1 MKSSSVEEL
10 AANLHRL
17 LADAEALL
25 RDSAE
30 GASEALRRTCTH
42 LRTAGEDLTNKTRNV
57 DQAVHAHPWW
67 ALTATAIVA
76 FIAGLS
82 VRRR

>member
-10 AANLHRL
+10 AANLHKL

-25 RDSAE
+25 RESTE
-30 GASEALRRTCTH
+30 GAGETLRRMCAH
-42 LRTAGEDLTNKTRNV
+42 LRTAVEELTDKTHKV

-67 ALTATAIVA
+67 ALAATAVVA
-76 FIAGLS
+76 FVAGIS